1 MPTRSS
7 ALASY
12 FIASSI
18 YCPSV
23 QSPPPSYSQGMSGD
37 PGIKRGIYQ
46 NLADSFDFGSLN
58 GLSDRSVFIN
68 VSPPMHP
75 TTMESKL
82 HYSMM
87 RVS

>member
-1 MPTRSS
+1 
-7 ALASY
+7 
-12 FIASSI
+12 
-18 YCPSV
+18 
-23 QSPPPSYSQGMSGD
+23 MSGD

-58 GLSDRSVFIN
+58 GLSDRSIFIN
-68 VSPPMHP
+68 VSPTMHP
-75 TTMESKL
+75 TIMESKL